1 MLSGIHT
8 LCNCVSVISKVK
20 MQKLENK
27 FIHCISLMH
36 AGIAQVY
43 LVPMRTWV
51 PVDKIIYLW
60 KVS

>member
-1 MLSGIHT
+1 MLSGIHM

-20 MQKLENK
+20 MQKLENN
-27 FIHCISLMH
+27 FIHCIPFMH
-36 AGIAQVY
+36 AGIAQTY